1 MDKGWAAIRADL
13 EKRLDYGRLRML
25 FSDGETGLE
34 EALRTDRMDFQRCVW
49 HGAHD
54 FRFVLY
60 QDKIKG
66 PEQTPL
72 RELLTANPLFHLR
85 RKNLDILPATDEPV
99 VRKLVETIERGFE
112 DLLAALPPEKYPK
125 TRTYVE
131 NFLGAGLTFFKYWLD
146 HYEWPPFT
154 INVAES
160 RPPDIRH
167 FFRSE
172 SFCAICLVKALDI
185 GPYGGSKFP

>member
-1 MDKGWAAIRADL
+1 M
-13 EKRLDYGRLRML
+13 RML

-34 EALRTDRMDFQRCVW
+34 EALLTDRMDFQRCVW

-125 TRTYVE
+125 MRPAWRT
-131 NFLGAGLTFFKYWLD
+131 FWARG
-146 HYEWPPFT
+146 
-154 INVAES
+154 
-160 RPPDIRH
+160 
-167 FFRSE
+167 
-172 SFCAICLVKALDI
+172 
-185 GPYGGSKFP
+185 